1 MDNSL
6 INKMT
11 AGKIKIAVASNDG
24 LHIFAG
30 MLGRARRFY
39 IYERIGRGDINLL
52 EIRNNPYTSSN
63 QHLKTLD
70 VYELLRD
77 CPVILSA
84 SIGQRGIER
93 LERRGVELLFHK
105 GRIGEA
111 LKQLTAE
118 IEEIRQRRKGV

>member
-1 MDNSL
+1 MDNNL
-6 INKMT
+6 INKMN
-11 AGKIKIAVASNDG
+11 AGKIKIAVPSNDG

-30 MLGRARRFY
+30 MLGRARKFY
-39 IYERIGRGDINLL
+39 IYERIGRGNINFL
-52 EIRNNPYTSSN
+52 EIRNNPYTSTN

-77 CPVILSA
+77 CSVILSA
-84 SIGQRGIER
+84 SIGRKGIAR
-93 LERRGVELLFHK
+93 LERRGVKLLFHQ

-111 LKQLTAE
+111 LTELTTE